1 MVHGSPWL
9 RDCPGIGTIRAGVM
23 SKPQDLGDGWQEGFL
38 F

>member
-9 RDCPGIGTIRAGVM
+9 CDCPGIGTIGAGVM
-23 SKPQDLGDGWQEGFL
+23 SKPQDLGDGWQAGFL